1 MRSKEVKDLSLRPQ
15 GRLQPDFHIPG
26 VAAALFAICLL
37 VNVVGTMLMTQNG
50 ISSDAVIGSWTVL
63 WILVGTFLLFSLKIA
78 SQWEKAVVL
87 RLGKFHRLAGPG
99 SFWVFPIVDTLANW
113 IDHRVMVTPFSAEK
127 TLTKDTVPVDV
138 DAVLFWVVWDA
149 EKAAL
154 EVADYR
160 AAIAWA
166 AQTALREIIG
176 QSVLADIL
184 VGRAKMDADLQ
195 KIIDERTTPW
205 GITVQSVEIRDVI
218 IPPDLE
224 DAMSRQ
230 AQAERE
236 RQSRIILG
244 ESEEQIAASFAEASK
259 AYIHNPTA
267 LHLRAMNML
276 FEGLKEKGAL
286 VIVPS
291 SAIDTMNLGGLS
303 GMVSLA
309 QQNLPPEKENKGILP
324 ASHRDGDPSPSPPL
338 SRNYYNESLNYLP
351 GTCAGRDHFPHRLP
365 ASQTGLPFGRP
376 GHPGR
381 GEYPAGHQRRG
392 LPGLLAGLQPG
403 YDYRHPRVAIHRP
416 GSPAPKS
423 QRQVRLLSRRGTRTL
438 EQQGLCGVPPEL
450 QV

>member
-1 MRSKEVKDLSLRPQ
+1 MNTRNVSKDQSLRTQ
-15 GRLQPDFHIPG
+15 GRQKPDLHIPG
-26 VAAALFAICLL
+26 VAGFLFAVCLL
-37 VNVVGTMLMTQNG
+37 AAILGASLLTLKGTLNNNWAG
-50 ISSDAVIGSWTVL
+50 VWTVAWVL
-63 WILVGTFLLFSLKIA
+63 LGTYFLFWLKIA
-78 SQWEKAVVL
+78 SQWEKAVIL
-87 RLGKFHRLAGPG
+87 RLGRFHKLAGPG
-99 SFWVFPIVDTLANW
+99 LFWLLPFVDTLANW

-154 EVADYR
+154 EVADYK

-176 QSVLADIL
+176 QSMLADIL
-184 VGRAKMDADLQ
+184 IGRAKMDAELQ

-244 ESEEQIAASFAEASK
+244 ESEMQIAASFSQASQS
-259 AYIHNPTA
+259 YIDNPTA

-291 SAIDTMNLGGLS
+291 SAVDTMNLGGLS

-309 QQNLPPEKENKGILP
+309 QQNLPKKKE
-324 ASHRDGDPSPSPPL
+324 
-338 SRNYYNESLNYLP
+338 
-351 GTCAGRDHFPHRLP
+351 
-365 ASQTGLPFGRP
+365 
-376 GHPGR
+376 
-381 GEYPAGHQRRG
+381 
-392 LPGLLAGLQPG
+392 
-403 YDYRHPRVAIHRP
+403 
-416 GSPAPKS
+416 
-423 QRQVRLLSRRGTRTL
+423 
-438 EQQGLCGVPPEL
+438 
-450 QV
+450 